1 MDGIHDMGGMHGF
14 GRVVVEAN
22 EPVFHEAWEGRVL
35 GMANLLRGQVLPNVD
50 AFRRT
55 IERLDPAFYLTA
67 GYYGRWLAA
76 LAQLLVEAGVLAPEE
91 LAEPVWGVCTAGSPV
106 LGREGPASTQQS
118 ARSSATENESEA
130 AVGVI
135 RAVEAEPR
143 FAVGQAVRARN
154 IHPRGHTR
162 LPRYARG
169 RRGVVDRVHPACV
182 FPDTHAHGLGEN
194 PQYVYSVRFAASEL
208 WGEDAEPDTSV
219 HLDLFEDYLEE
230 ERGDHGGA

>member
-1 MDGIHDMGGMHGF
+1 
-14 GRVVVEAN
+14 
-22 EPVFHEAWEGRVL
+22 
-35 GMANLLRGQVLPNVD
+35 MANLLRGQVLTNVD
-50 AFRRT
+50 AFRQT

-76 LAQLLVEAGVLAPEE
+76 LAQLLVEAGLLAPEE
-91 LAEPVWGVCTAGSPV
+91 LAEPLWGVCTARSPV

-118 ARSSATENESEA
+118 ARPSATENDSGA

-135 RAVEAEPR
+135 RTVEARPR

-208 WGEDAEPDTSV
+208 WGEDAEPGTNV
-219 HLDLFEDYLEE
+219 RLDLFENYLEE
-230 ERGDHGGA
+230 ERGEHGGS